1 MPKTFTNLENIKKA
15 GFVKIN
21 HIFTK
26 PVFRF
31 QIFNS

>member
-15 GFVKIN
+15 GFMKIN
-21 HIFTK
+21 HIFAR
-26 PVFRF
+26 PAFRF